1 MKRYLNEALLYA
13 VLSLVGGVFYR
24 EFTKIHGFVKKTT
37 LEVVQIGRA
46 SCRERV

>member
-24 EFTKIHGFVKKTT
+24 EFTKISTGFVSEKP
-37 LEVVQIGRA
+37 LWRWYIRIISYSV
-46 SCRERV
+46 

>member
-24 EFTKIHGFVKKTT
+24 EFTKIAYAA
-37 LEVVQIGRA
+37 LQNQLDR
-46 SCRERV
+46 RN

>member
-37 LEVVQIGRA
+37 LEGYIRIISYSV
-46 SCRERV
+46 